1 MLKRLKV
8 NNYALIEELDVS
20 FGKNLNIFTG
30 QTGAGK
36 SIIIGSINLIV
47 GDKAS
52 TEMIRTGEDEGFV
65 EATFD
70 IKKTDTKLENFR
82 ISDQSL
88 IIKRVIAKNGKSH
101 AFLNGKQISIAQL
114 KEIGSL
120 LIDILGQHH
129 HQSLFNINKHRQL
142 LDHFALKDLKHNEYN
157 KLYKIVEQ
165 KLKLLKD
172 LIDSED
178 LSKEKEELYKFQ
190 IKEIIFSGSSS

>member
-101 AFLNGKQISIAQL
+101 AFLNGNQISIAQL

-129 HQSLFNINKHRQL
+129 HQSLFNIN
-142 LDHFALKDLKHNEYN
+142 NEFIY
-157 KLYKIVEQ
+157 
-165 KLKLLKD
+165 
-172 LIDSED
+172 
-178 LSKEKEELYKFQ
+178 
-190 IKEIIFSGSSS
+190 

>member
-52 TEMIRTGEDEGFV
+52 TEMIRTGVDEGFV

-114 KEIGSL
+114 KETL
-120 LIDILGQHH
+120 LG
-129 HQSLFNINKHRQL
+129 KVL
-142 LDHFALKDLKHNEYN
+142 LDLGLFGDGTSFGDFTVKE
-157 KLYKIVEQ
+157 ITEI
-165 KLKLLKD
+165 LLD
-172 LIDSED
+172 MG
-178 LSKEKEELYKFQ
+178 KEK
-190 IKEIIFSGSSS
+190 SGNQKQKS

>member
-70 IKKTDTKLENFR
+70 IKKNR
-82 ISDQSL
+82 
-88 IIKRVIAKNGKSH
+88 
-101 AFLNGKQISIAQL
+101 
-114 KEIGSL
+114 
-120 LIDILGQHH
+120 
-129 HQSLFNINKHRQL
+129 
-142 LDHFALKDLKHNEYN
+142 Y
-157 KLYKIVEQ
+157 
-165 KLKLLKD
+165 
-172 LIDSED
+172 
-178 LSKEKEELYKFQ
+178 
-190 IKEIIFSGSSS
+190 